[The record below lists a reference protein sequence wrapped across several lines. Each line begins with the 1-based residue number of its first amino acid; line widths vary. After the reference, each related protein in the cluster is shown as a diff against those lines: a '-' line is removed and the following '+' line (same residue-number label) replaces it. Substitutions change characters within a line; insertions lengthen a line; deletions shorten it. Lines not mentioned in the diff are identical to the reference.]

1 MRWGLVCVPDGQR
14 HAVWDRFTGAC
25 RLVDGPQRFWSA
37 GARVE
42 KLELHAA
49 GPAEYLKVSFLDGG
63 VEFIRGPASLWHD
76 PMQHRSIT
84 LMPALEVGSNEA
96 VVVYR
101 DGGSGK
107 GGAPQVQRTV
117 LHGPTFYVPNG
128 LEWLHQ
134 FSWHGMDKKGL
145 LDEVQKRMPGLLRFK
160 KLRLVPDQM
169 YFDVPGVRTRD
180 DALITVK
187 LMLFLQLTDV
197 ERMLDATHDPV
208 SEFMNAISADV
219 IDFIGSRQFEMFK
232 GETDAL
238 NALSTYPSLTARAA
252 LTGFEL
258 SKVVFRG
265 YVSSQRLQEMHDE
278 AINKRTELT
287 LQKETQ
293 EQQQDLLDFKLQRDS
308 QRAERLADFKLQRAK
323 ERQTMQLDRQRNNE
337 LLLDLESRARL
348 ERELHA
354 HRQALEVNAEVHDQT
369 LRHRAADDGRNAEHY
384 AALHGLGVDLSRYL
398 PVVARG
404 APHQVIE
411 IDGGSAPGRAQLHVH
426 SAGGPASD
434 QV

>member
-1 MRWGLVCVPDGQR
+1 MVCVPDGQR

-25 RLVDGPQRFWSA
+25 RFVDGPQRFWSA

-49 GPAEYLKVSFLDGG
+49 APAEYLKVSFLEGG
-63 VEFIRGPASLWHD
+63 VEFIRGPASLRHD
-76 PMQHRSIT
+76 PMQHRSVT
-84 LMPALEVGSNEA
+84 VMPALEVGSNEV

-101 DGGSGK
+101 DVGSGK
-107 GGAPQVQRTV
+107 GGVPKVQRTV

-134 FSWHGMDKKGL
+134 FSWHGVDKIAL
-145 LDEVQKRMPGLLRFK
+145 MDEVQRRMPGLLRFK

-169 YFDVPGVRTRD
+169 YFDVPDVRTRD

-187 LMLFLQLTDV
+187 LMLFLRLTDV

-208 SEFMNAISADV
+208 SEFTNAISADV
-219 IDFIGSRQFEMFK
+219 IDFIGSRQFEQFK
-232 GETDAL
+232 CETDAL
-238 NALSTYPSLTARAA
+238 NALSTYPSLAARATF
-252 LTGFEL
+252 TGFEL

-265 YVSSQRLQEMHDE
+265 YVSSPRLQEMHDE
-278 AINKRTELT
+278 AINKRTELK

-323 ERQTMQLDRQRNNE
+323 ERQAIQLDSKQNNE
-337 LLLDLESRARL
+337 LLLDLGARAQL
-348 ERELHA
+348 DRELHA
-354 HRQALEVNAEVHDQT
+354 HKQALEVDAELHQQS
-369 LRHRAADDGRNAEHY
+369 LRHRTGDDERNAKHY
-384 AALHGLGVDLSRYL
+384 AALLALGVDLSRYL

-404 APHQVIE
+404 APHRVIE
-411 IDGGSAPGRAQLHVH
+411 IDGGTTPGRTQLHVH
-426 SAGGPASD
+426 SADGPATE
-434 QV
+434 